1 MLSSCSWWYRI
12 LRHYFLS
19 DSESPL
25 KQKVLITKSMFD
37 FRLGRSTQRLLSDR
51 RRGNKYAGG
60 VGNSGN
66 KLDMLSHSGDKC
78 SRTHDGEEKTKAI
91 SACKPSVKK
100 LLEEEMS
107 GKQAAKKEVNNSDV
121 DAKQFDSVQGDN
133 GRKNRKRKNKTRKK
147 SSGNSLDMDAAE
159 NLLSE
164 VSCQDKYE
172 QQQTTN
178 NLDMDGLMKE
188 FCRQIHRKRMN
199 CVNHD
204 QLAEAN
210 MQSNPKSSGL
220 EERLS
225 EAIKFLVSQKLVDRN
240 QLPEDGE
247 FQASKE
253 VMDALR
259 ILSLDEELFLRLL
272 RDPNSLLVKY
282 VQNMPESPLK
292 DEESK
297 PLAPS
302 NFSENEPV
310 RLRQSNEPVNR
321 KQRNF
326 FRRKLKS
333 QERDMSNVKSVS
345 EASSKIVILKP
356 GPIAPETGSSLG
368 TSPESEYIGRQR
380 EPNEKVGSHF
390 LLAELK
396 RKWKHA
402 MGREQQRLP
411 TDRIS
416 GKLSGERQ
424 NSSSSEGVKE
434 YIGMNSPTKDH
445 FFIERIGR
453 SSTGVRKGEKT
464 SKLKNSEFGTEYET
478 TNFSRHSDIYI
489 EAKKHLSE
497 MITNGEE
504 KVDLSCRRVSK
515 SLGRILSLP
524 EYNSS
529 PFGSPGRNSESSFVT
544 AQMRFSGSDKFLN
557 VNEND
562 RQNYVGHLSQV
573 AEEHESQ
580 LSIPDNKTSGEVQG
594 DNGISNNID
603 TCLNDDC
610 SSKDEMN
617 SEGGVNIVEDA
628 KIMVR
633 EKSKLSDASSDTSDP
648 SITRDD
654 QNVDMPEVCDE
665 KQYPKCLK
673 QDSSEEDQQLFSP
686 LESPS
691 TSSVAKK
698 VDDLESV
705 NDTQERPSPVSVL
718 DLIFTEDVFSPTS
731 IRSRSGDT
739 SIQPIRIRF
748 EEHGSVATSQSNRI
762 KTCMDDKEL
771 IFEHIKALLQPST
784 FNWDELYIRSLST
797 QLLLDPLLLD
807 EVEYFPNQLCP
818 DQKLLF
824 DCINEVLMEVC
835 EYYFGSLGVSFVK
848 PNIRPIPNTK
858 DTIQEVWQGVYWH
871 LLPMPHP
878 RTLDQIVR
886 KDMAKTETWMDL
898 RLDTDCIGLEMGDT
912 ILEDLVEDTIT
923 SYIIET
929 LEAEYDA
936 EELQD

>member
-1 MLSSCSWWYRI
+1 MAKRSNRRAVRNEKEQLGCMWG
-12 LRHYFLS
+12 
-19 DSESPL
+19 
-25 KQKVLITKSMFD
+25 LISMFD
-37 FRLGRSTQRLLSDR
+37 FRLGRSTQRLLSDI

-66 KLDMLSHSGDKC
+66 KLDSSGDKC
-78 SRTHDGEEKTKAI
+78 LRTHGGEEKTKAMD
-91 SACKPSVKK
+91 ACKSNVKK
-100 LLEEEMS
+100 LIEEEMLV
-107 GKQAAKKEVNNSDV
+107 KQAARKELNNSSAE
-121 DAKQFDSVQGDN
+121 AKQFDSVQGDN
-133 GRKNRKRKNKTRKK
+133 GRKNRKRKNKTRKR

-164 VSCQDKYE
+164 
-172 QQQTTN
+172 TTS

-210 MQSNPKSSGL
+210 MQSNPKSSDL
-220 EERLS
+220 EDRLS
-225 EAIKFLVSQKLVDRN
+225 EALKFLVSQKVVDRN
-240 QLPEDGE
+240 LLTENGE

-259 ILSLDEELFLRLL
+259 ILSLDEELFLKLL
-272 RDPNSLLVKY
+272 RNPNSMLVKY
-282 VQNMPESPLK
+282 VKNMQDFQLK

-297 PLAPS
+297 PLTPS

-326 FRRKLKS
+326 FRRKSKS
-333 QERDMSNVKSVS
+333 QERCMSDEKMVS

-356 GPIAPETGSSLG
+356 GPMTPETGSSFSS
-368 TSPESEYIGRQR
+368 SPDSQYTVRHR

-390 LLAELK
+390 LLAEIK

-402 MGREQQRLP
+402 MGREQQRIP

-416 GKLSGERQ
+416 ARLPGKQQ
-424 NSSSSEGVKE
+424 NSVSNGGVKE
-434 YIGMNSPTKDH
+434 YIGMSSPTKDH
-445 FFIERIGR
+445 FFIERMSR
-453 SSTGVRKGEKT
+453 SSIGVKKGEKT
-464 SKLKNSEFGTEYET
+464 SKLKDSELGTEYET
-478 TNFSRHSDIYI
+478 TNFSRHSNIYI

-504 KVDLSCRRVSK
+504 NVDLSCRRVSK

-529 PFGSPGRNSESSFVT
+529 PFGSPGRNSESRFIT
-544 AQMRFSGSDKFLN
+544 AQMRFLGSDKLQS

-562 RQNYVGHLSQV
+562 RYNYVSHLSQV
-573 AEEHESQ
+573 AEEPESQ
-580 LSIPDNKTSGEVQG
+580 LGVSDNKTSDEVLG
-594 DNGISNNID
+594 DNAISNNID
-603 TCLNDDC
+603 TRSNDDC
-610 SSKDEMN
+610 STKGEMN
-617 SEGGVNIVEDA
+617 SKDGVNIA
-628 KIMVR
+628 KDTEILVQ
-633 EKSKLSDASSDTSDP
+633 EESELSDASSETSDP

-654 QNVDMPEVCDE
+654 KNVDIPEVYGE

-673 QDSSEEDQQLFSP
+673 QDSSEEDQQPFSL

-691 TSSVAKK
+691 TSK
-698 VDDLESV
+698 VDGLESV

-718 DLIFTEDVFSPTS
+718 DPILTEDVSSPAS
-731 IRSRSGDT
+731 IRSRSGET
-739 SIQPIRIRF
+739 SLQPIRIRF
-748 EEHGSVATSQSNRI
+748 EEHGSIPTNQSNHI

-771 IFEHIKALLQPST
+771 IFEHVNAMMQPST
-784 FNWDELYIRSLST
+784 FNWEELYIRSLST
-797 QLLLDPLLLD
+797 ELLLDPLLLD
-807 EVEYFPNQLCP
+807 EVEYFPSQLCP
-818 DQKLLF
+818 NQKLLF

-835 EYYFGSLGVSFVK
+835 EYYFGSLGLSFVK
-848 PNIRPIPNTK
+848 PNIRPIPNAK
-858 DTIQEVWQGVYWH
+858 NTIEEVWQGVYWH
-871 LLPMPHP
+871 LLPLPHP

-886 KDMAKTETWMDL
+886 KDIAKTETWMDL
-898 RLDTDCIGLEMGDT
+898 RLDTDCIGLEMGDA

-923 SYIIET
+923 SCMYET
-929 LEAEYDA
+929 LEVEFDV
-936 EELQD
+936 EELHD